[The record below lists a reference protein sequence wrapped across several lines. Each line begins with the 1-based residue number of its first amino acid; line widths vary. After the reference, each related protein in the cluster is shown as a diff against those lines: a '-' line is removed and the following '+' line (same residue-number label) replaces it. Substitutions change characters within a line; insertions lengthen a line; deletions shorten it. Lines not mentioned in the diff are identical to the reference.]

1 MTETWP
7 AMPEGSR
14 LALREILIHGVLSRA
29 EIARSLG
36 LSRASLTRAMRTL
49 VAHRMVVEVGTDVRG
64 ATGRPSE
71 LLQTSSGVWEF
82 LGVKLTKDRLY
93 AAVTDLGGRVLAL
106 HEEAIASPS
115 PEDLADQVSAVAD
128 RLRAVHPALCAVGV
142 SLPGDVVVRDGVSVV
157 AASQFLGWRDVPFAG
172 MVAERSGLTV
182 FTANDVHALTAKEHW
197 LGAGAGRRSMVLVTV
212 GEGIGLGLIASGE
225 VSTGEHGR
233 LGRIGHLSVLGG
245 GPDCG
250 IGHAGCASSYLPS
263 PVIVRNAGYEGR
275 SYDEV
280 VELARSGD
288 ERALAAFADAGRAL
302 GVVLASAV
310 LIVDPSA
317 IVLTGDGLPVYDIA
331 RSSVDE
337 ALRGAL
343 APYTEPVTIEV
354 QPFEFSEWARAGAVL
369 AIRRLLGEESGR
381 LSYTR

>member
-1 MTETWP
+1 MTEAWP

-49 VAHRMVVEVGTDVRG
+49 VANRMVVEIGTDVRG

-71 LLQTSSGVWEF
+71 LLQTSAGEWEF
-82 LGVKLTKDRLY
+82 LGVKLTKDRVY

-106 HEEAIASPS
+106 HEEAIVSPA
-115 PEDLADQVSAVAD
+115 PEDLADQVAGVAD
-128 RLRAVHPALCAVGV
+128 RLRAVHPAICATGV
-142 SLPGDVVVRDGVSVV
+142 SLPGDVVSRGGVSIV
-157 AASQFLGWRDVPFAG
+157 ASSQFLGWQDVPFADLLR
-172 MVAERSGLTV
+172 ERTGLTV

-212 GEGIGLGLIASGE
+212 GEGLGLGLIANGQ
-225 VSTGEHGR
+225 VSTGAHGR
-233 LGRIGHLSVLGG
+233 LGRIGHLPVLGG

-263 PVIVRNAGYEGR
+263 PVIVRNSGHEGAT
-275 SYDEV
+275 YDEV

-288 ERALAAFADAGRAL
+288 ARAIRAFEDAGRAL

-310 LIVDPSA
+310 LIADPSA
-317 IVLTGDGLPVYDIA
+317 IVLTGDGLPVYDLA
-331 RSSVDE
+331 RASVDE

-343 APYTEPVTIEV
+343 APYTEAVAIEV
-354 QPFEFSEWARAGAVL
+354 QPFEFSEWARAGAVF
-369 AIRRLLGEESGR
+369 AIRRLLGE
-381 LSYTR
+381 